1 MFLRF
6 LNMHCA
12 LGAAVLTVVGRNKKP
27 QVRSLS
33 FMGIVN
39 VSMNFSG
46 SLSKQNERL
55 LQCLCVI
62 NFNIYD
68 SDYETC
74 SAELF
79 PLDREEK

>member
-1 MFLRF
+1 MY
-6 LNMHCA
+6 CA
-12 LGAAVLTVVGRNKKP
+12 LGVAVLTVVGRKKKP
-27 QVRSLS
+27 QVRSLT
-33 FMGIVN
+33 FMGVVN
-39 VSMNFSG
+39 VSMKFSG

-62 NFNIYD
+62 SFNIYD

-79 PLDREEK
+79 TPGQEKE

>member
-1 MFLRF
+1 
-6 LNMHCA
+6 
-12 LGAAVLTVVGRNKKP
+12 
-27 QVRSLS
+27 
-33 FMGIVN
+33 MGIVN

-79 PLDREEK
+79 TLSQEEK

>member
-1 MFLRF
+1 MY
-6 LNMHCA
+6 CG
-12 LGAAVLTVVGRNKKP
+12 LGVAALTVVGRNKKP
-27 QVRSLS
+27 QVRSLN

-74 SAELF
+74 SAGLF
-79 PLDREEK
+79 TLGQEEK

>member
-1 MFLRF
+1 
-6 LNMHCA
+6 
-12 LGAAVLTVVGRNKKP
+12 
-27 QVRSLS
+27 
-33 FMGIVN
+33 MGIVN

-55 LQCLCVI
+55 LQGLCVTS
-62 NFNIYD
+62 FSIYD

-79 PLDREEK
+79 TLGQEGKIRQHLLLHYETLLQDISGMLNS

>member
-1 MFLRF
+1 MY
-6 LNMHCA
+6 CA
-12 LGAAVLTVVGRNKKP
+12 PGVAVLTVVGGNKKP

-33 FMGIVN
+33 FMGTVN

-46 SLSKQNERL
+46 SLSKQNEKL

-79 PLDREEK
+79 TLDQEEK

>member
-1 MFLRF
+1 MY
-6 LNMHCA
+6 CA
-12 LGAAVLTVVGRNKKP
+12 LGVAVLTVLEGNKKP

-79 PLDREEK
+79 TLSQEEK

>member
-1 MFLRF
+1 MY
-6 LNMHCA
+6 HA

-46 SLSKQNERL
+46 SLSKQNEGL

-74 SAELF
+74 SAKLF
-79 PLDREEK
+79 TLGQEEE